1 MKKFLRIIYSNIPL
15 KKYLF
20 YILRNNFKIRENFY
34 KHLWFE
40 GFFSTNYLNK
50 QFFIYSLPTIIENEI
65 FDEKHYQTQLQ
76 TEWAI
81 ITSPKNLEKL
91 ASKYSKSL
99 KLKPISGNQILINSK
114 NRDEVN

>member
-1 MKKFLRIIYSNIPL
+1 MLRIISLLSLFIFLVINIYHYNVSYEVINVE
-15 KKYLF
+15 K
-20 YILRNNFKIRENFY
+20 NNY
-34 KHLWFE
+34 
-40 GFFSTNYLNK
+40 
-50 QFFIYSLPTIIENEI
+50 IIENEI
-65 FDEKHYQTQLQ
+65 LDEKHHQTQLK

>member
-1 MKKFLRIIYSNIPL
+1 MLRIISLLSLFIFLLINIYHYNVSYEVIKL
-15 KKYLF
+15 EK
-20 YILRNNFKIRENFY
+20 NNY
-34 KHLWFE
+34 
-40 GFFSTNYLNK
+40 
-50 QFFIYSLPTIIENEI
+50 IIENEI
-65 FDEKHYQTQLQ
+65 LDEKHHQTQLK

-99 KLKPISGNQILINSK
+99 KLKPVSGNQILISSK

>member
-1 MKKFLRIIYSNIPL
+1 MLRIISLLSLFIFLVINIYHYNVSYEVIKL
-15 KKYLF
+15 EK
-20 YILRNNFKIRENFY
+20 NNY
-34 KHLWFE
+34 
-40 GFFSTNYLNK
+40 
-50 QFFIYSLPTIIENEI
+50 IIENEI
-65 FDEKHYQTQLQ
+65 LDEKHHQTQLK

-81 ITSPKNLEKL
+81 ITSHKNLEKL

>member
-1 MKKFLRIIYSNIPL
+1 MLRIISLLSLFIFLVINIYHYNVSYEVIKL
-15 KKYLF
+15 EK
-20 YILRNNFKIRENFY
+20 NNY
-34 KHLWFE
+34 
-40 GFFSTNYLNK
+40 
-50 QFFIYSLPTIIENEI
+50 IIENEI
-65 FDEKHYQTQLQ
+65 FDEKHYQTQLK